1 MKPTCIFFDL
11 DNTLVDRPASLT
23 QYAGQ
28 FAEDFSDRLA
38 AITVSDLDR
47 VIQDFDGGGYRP
59 KDEMFANLVAYL
71 PWRTRPTISEIETH
85 WFAEYP
91 LHTVGMPGFRTVLRD
106 VRERDIGTGLL
117 TNGQTRTQDTKVDL
131 LDIRGL
137 LDCIVISE
145 SAGCKKPDPEIFNIA
160 LDKAGTTPEETWFV
174 GDNPVNDVIGATRM
188 GITGVWMSGFH
199 EWPADE
205 PPPAC
210 EIDALDQLGL
220 LIDIAD
226 QA

>member
-1 MKPTCIFFDL
+1 MKPICIFFDL

-23 QYAGQ
+23 QYAEQ
-28 FAEDFSDRLA
+28 FASDFSDRLGD
-38 AITVSDLDR
+38 ISVPNLDHA
-47 VIQDFDGGGYRP
+47 IQDFDGGGYKP
-59 KDEMFANLVAYL
+59 KDEMFANVVAHL
-71 PWRTRPTISEIETH
+71 PWTTAPTVDEIETH
-85 WFAEYP
+85 WFDVYP
-91 LHTVGMPGFRTVLRD
+91 QKTVGMTGFRQVLRD
-106 VRERDIGTGLL
+106 VHERDIRTGLL
-117 TNGQTRTQDTKVDL
+117 TNGRTRTQDTKVDL

-145 SAGCKKPDPEIFNIA
+145 AEGCKKPDPRIFNIA

-188 GITGVWMSGFH
+188 GITGIWMSGFH

-205 PPPAC
+205 PAPQF

-226 QA
+226 QS